1 MLLINAVKEGRT
13 TQVKMFIK
21 VGIDVNEVDE
31 NGHTGLIH
39 SCFLQDA
46 RVRMK
51 ICKALVFA
59 GADINK
65 RDNFG
70 RSLLSW
76 ACLKGRVEIVRFL
89 LNDQS
94 CIDLQI
100 NVTDKGGNNTL
111 LLSVISGNF
120 PLVKMIVGVLK
131 DSARSSELNKAN
143 DAGMR
148 PLIVAF
154 LRGDKLCA
162 QLLVKQ
168 AGSSVSSVLKYLK
181 SVQNDPYEFRVSI
194 SSLPLFDSS
203 RNEKQT
209 LDSFVQFTQLT
220 EDNIFSFLFAKDEGS
235 LDKQKCKTQEIK
247 DDDKISPQ
255 QKILLARRS
264 GLKRRDYTSRER
276 SDTKESSHELGTYSN
291 LFKGSSDYLVMR
303 NELLTHESSAPTRE
317 NNKARSSRTSV
328 QKLLILY
335 AEQNSPSFRQGLPVR
350 KYNPAPQPPHINA
363 EGDGE
368 LDSRRSSL
376 HPGECDSIAGL
387 SPRLL
392 GESLLDQQTRLKYAR
407 NSRAASM
414 QVPRLPSLGRGRV
427 KRTKSSTVMAA
438 VKF

>member
-111 LLSVISGNF
+111 LLSVISENF
-120 PLVKMIVGVLK
+120 LLVKMIVGVLK
-131 DSARSSELNKAN
+131 DTARSSELNKAN
-143 DAGMR
+143 NAGMR

-162 QLLVKQ
+162 QFLVKQ

-203 RNEKQT
+203 RTEKQT

-276 SDTKESSHELGTYSN
+276 SDTKESSYELGTYSN

-328 QKLLILY
+328 QKLLIL
-335 AEQNSPSFRQGLPVR
+335 
-350 KYNPAPQPPHINA
+350 
-363 EGDGE
+363 
-368 LDSRRSSL
+368 
-376 HPGECDSIAGL
+376 
-387 SPRLL
+387 
-392 GESLLDQQTRLKYAR
+392 
-407 NSRAASM
+407 
-414 QVPRLPSLGRGRV
+414 
-427 KRTKSSTVMAA
+427 
-438 VKF
+438 

>member
-1 MLLINAVKEGRT
+1 
-13 TQVKMFIK
+13 
-21 VGIDVNEVDE
+21 
-31 NGHTGLIH
+31 
-39 SCFLQDA
+39 
-46 RVRMK
+46 
-51 ICKALVFA
+51 
-59 GADINK
+59 
-65 RDNFG
+65 
-70 RSLLSW
+70 
-76 ACLKGRVEIVRFL
+76 
-89 LNDQS
+89 
-94 CIDLQI
+94 
-100 NVTDKGGNNTL
+100 
-111 LLSVISGNF
+111 
-120 PLVKMIVGVLK
+120 MIVGVLK

-143 DAGMR
+143 NAGMR
-148 PLIVAF
+148 PLIAAF

-209 LDSFVQFTQLT
+209 LDSFVQLTQLT

-264 GLKRRDYTSRER
+264 ELKRRDYTSRER
-276 SDTKESSHELGTYSN
+276 SDTKESSYELGTYSN

-317 NNKARSSRTSV
+317 NNKARSSHTSV

-335 AEQNSPSFRQGLPVR
+335 AEQNSPSFRQGLPIR
-350 KYNPAPQPPHINA
+350 KYTPAPQPPHINA